1 MWLVLSHY
9 FLNVMYVLEN
19 MDYYD
24 EIAEGYE
31 QLHGEEQLRKA
42 KIVLQNLEV
51 KKTDKLL
58 DVGCGTASYLSIFK
72 CEKTGIDPS
81 KELLKQAKIP
91 TVQGKAEALPFPD
104 NSFDI
109 VISLTAV
116 HHADSKKAVS
126 EMYRVAKRDLVISV
140 LKKASNFKEIE
151 KEIVKLNVR
160 KRVEETHDVIFFI
173 HKV

>member
-1 MWLVLSHY
+1 
-9 FLNVMYVLEN
+9 

-24 EIAEGYE
+24 EIAAGYE

-42 KIVLQNLEV
+42 KIILQNLEV
-51 KKTDKLL
+51 RKTDKLL

-91 TVQGKAEALPFPD
+91 TVQGKAEELPFPD
-104 NSFDI
+104 SSFDI
-109 VISLTAV
+109 VISLTAI
-116 HHADSKKAVS
+116 HHADPKKAVA
-126 EMYRVAKRDLVISV
+126 EMFRVAKRDIVISV

-151 KEIVKLNVR
+151 KEISKLSVR
-160 KRVEETHDVIFFI
+160 KRVEDTHDVIFFLQ
-173 HKV
+173 KL

>member
-1 MWLVLSHY
+1 
-9 FLNVMYVLEN
+9 

-24 EIAEGYE
+24 EIAAGYE

-42 KIVLQNLEV
+42 KIILQNLEV
-51 KKTDKLL
+51 KETDNLL

-72 CEKTGIDPS
+72 CQKTGIDSS

-91 TVQGKAEALPFPD
+91 VVQGKAEELPFPD

-109 VISLTAV
+109 VISLTAI
-116 HHADSKKAVS
+116 HHADAKKAVA
-126 EMYRVAKRDLVISV
+126 EMFRVAKRNIVISV

-151 KEIVKLNVR
+151 KEISKLNVE
-160 KRVEETHDVIFFI
+160 KRVEESHDVIFFI
-173 HKV
+173 RK

>member
-1 MWLVLSHY
+1 
-9 FLNVMYVLEN
+9 

-31 QLHGEEQLRKA
+31 RLHGEEQLRKA
-42 KIVLQNLEV
+42 KIILQNLEI
-51 KKTDKLL
+51 KKSDKLL

-91 TVQGKAEALPFPD
+91 TVQGKAEELPFPD

-109 VISLTAV
+109 VISLTV
-116 HHADSKKAVS
+116 IHHANPKKAVA
-126 EMYRVAKRDLVISV
+126 EMFRVAKRDIVISV
-140 LKKASNFKEIE
+140 LKKASNFSEIE
-151 KEIVKLNVR
+151 KKISKLNVK
-160 KRVEETHDVIFFI
+160 KRVEELHDVIFFVS
-173 HKV
+173 KV